1 MFLIKQEKF
10 LKNIKS
16 SLYDI
21 VKAMGLVF
29 GDIGTSPI
37 YTLVIIFTLTKPTHD
52 NLFGI
57 LSLVFWTLIILVT
70 VEYAWLAMS
79 LSIKGEGGV
88 IVLKEVLSIYFKQGK
103 RATVIAYL
111 GYLGI
116 SLLMGDGVIT
126 PAISIL
132 SAVEGLPLIHGFEWI
147 TGNAVIIITMA
158 ITIILFAFQF
168 KGTDKVASSFGPIM
182 VIWFVALFTSGLISI
197 FKMPSIV
204 LAVSPTYAID
214 FLKHNG
220 LAGVLVLSEVIL
232 CATGGEALYA
242 DMGHLGALPIRRA
255 WGFVFLALIINYFGQ
270 GAYILVNKSTD
281 LVLFQMVKAQ
291 AEALYIPFIILTI
304 LATIIASQAMISAV
318 FSLVYQGIT
327 TRTFPLM
334 KVKYTSTHLKSQI
347 YIGAVNWGL
356 LVAVL
361 FMILL
366 FKKSSNLAAA
376 YGLAVTI
383 TMTISAIL
391 MIWIFKNKKSFV
403 KMSLATVVLLVDLL
417 FLFSLTDKLQHGG
430 YWSLLIAALP
440 LAVTLIWMKG
450 QKRIYRSF
458 RSLSLDTFKIAYE
471 QIYNRGNNIEGT
483 AIFFSR
489 TNYDIPP
496 YVAHCIISSNIVY
509 EKNVLVS
516 IVRTDNPY
524 GIESEYVENLAVGL
538 HGLSISIG
546 YMEIVDLP
554 SIIKKHEINEKVIF
568 YGVEDI
574 VTKSLMLKLYSFFKK
589 MTPNFVQFYK
599 LPYRKI
605 HGVVTRIE
613 I

>member
-1 MFLIKQEKF
+1 M
-10 LKNIKS
+10 KNTKLSFYEI
-16 SLYDI
+16 I
-21 VKAMGLVF
+21 KAMGLVF

-57 LSLVFWTLIILVT
+57 LSLIFWTLIILVT
-70 VEYAWLAMS
+70 IEYAWLAMS
-79 LSIKGEGGV
+79 LSIKGEGGI
-88 IVLKEVLSIYFKQGK
+88 IVLKEVLSGFVKKGK
-103 RATVIAYL
+103 KATVVAYL
-111 GYLGI
+111 GYIGI

-147 TGNAVIIITMA
+147 TGNAILLITMV
-158 ITIILFAFQF
+158 ITITLFAFQY
-168 KGTDKVASSFGPIM
+168 KGTDKVATSFGPIM
-182 VIWFVALFTSGLISI
+182 VVWFIALFLSGLISI
-197 FKMPSIV
+197 LSMPSIL
-204 LAVSPTYAID
+204 LAVSPTYAIS
-214 FLKHNG
+214 FLTHNG
-220 LAGVLVLSEVIL
+220 LAGILVLSEVIL

-255 WGFVFLALIINYFGQ
+255 WGFVFVALIFNYFGQ
-270 GAYILVNKSTD
+270 GAYILVNQSTE
-281 LVLFQMVKAQ
+281 LVLFQMVKSQ
-291 AEALYIPFIILTI
+291 AEILYIPFIILTI

-334 KVKYTSTHLKSQI
+334 KIKYTSTHLKSQI

-356 LVAVL
+356 LAAVL

-366 FKKSSNLAAA
+366 FKESSNLAAA

-383 TMTISAIL
+383 TMTISAML
-391 MIWIFKNKKSFV
+391 MIWIFRHKKAFV
-403 KMSLATVVLLVDLL
+403 KMSLSIMVLLVDLL

-430 YWSLLIAALP
+430 YWSLVIASLP

-458 RSLSLDTFKIAYE
+458 RSLPLDTFKIAYE
-471 QIYNRGNNIEGT
+471 QIYNRGNNIDGT

-516 IVRTDNPY
+516 IERTDNPY
-524 GIESEYVENLAVGL
+524 GIASEYVENLANGL
-538 HGLSISIG
+538 HGLSISLG

-574 VTKSLMLKLYSFFKK
+574 VTSSFLLKLYSFFKK

>member
-1 MFLIKQEKF
+1 M
-10 LKNIKS
+10 KNIRLN
-16 SLYDI
+16 LYEI

-37 YTLVIIFTLTKPTHD
+37 YTLGIVFTLTRPTHD

-57 LSLVFWTLIILVT
+57 LSLIFWTLIMLVT
-70 VEYAWLAMS
+70 IEYSWLAMS
-79 LSIKGEGGV
+79 LSIKGEGGI
-88 IVLKEVLSIYFKQGK
+88 IVLKEVLSGFVKKGK
-103 RATVIAYL
+103 KATIVAYL
-111 GYLGI
+111 GYVGI

-147 TGNAVIIITMA
+147 TENAILLITMV
-158 ITIILFAFQF
+158 ITITLFAFQY

-182 VIWFVALFTSGLISI
+182 VVWFIALFISGLISI
-197 FKMPSIV
+197 LSMPSI
-204 LAVSPTYAID
+204 LWALSPTYAIS
-214 FLKHNG
+214 FLTHNG
-220 LAGVLVLSEVIL
+220 LAGILVLSEVIL

-255 WGFVFLALIINYFGQ
+255 WGFVFVALIFNYFGQ
-270 GAYILVNKSTD
+270 GAYILGNQSTD
-281 LVLFQMVKAQ
+281 LVLFQMVKSQ
-291 AEALYIPFIILTI
+291 AEILYIPFIILTI

-334 KVKYTSTHLKSQI
+334 KIKYTSTHLKSQI

-356 LVAVL
+356 LAAVL

-366 FKKSSNLAAA
+366 FKESSNLAAA

-383 TMTISAIL
+383 TMTISAML
-391 MIWIFKNKKSFV
+391 MIWIFRHKKAFV
-403 KMSLATVVLLVDLL
+403 KMSLSILVLLVDLL

-430 YWSLLIAALP
+430 YWSLVIASVP

-458 RSLSLDTFKIAYE
+458 RSLPLDTFKIAYE
-471 QIYNRGNNIEGT
+471 QIYNRGNNIDGT

-516 IVRTDNPY
+516 IERTDNPY
-524 GIESEYVENLAVGL
+524 GVASEYVENLANGL
-538 HGLSISIG
+538 HGLSISLG

-574 VTKSLMLKLYSFFKK
+574 VTSSFLLKLYSFFKK

>member
-1 MFLIKQEKF
+1 
-10 LKNIKS
+10 LKNLKVN
-16 SLYDI
+16 LYEI
-21 VKAMGLVF
+21 IKAMGLVF

-37 YTLVIIFTLTKPTHD
+37 YTLVIVFTLTKPSHD

-57 LSLVFWTLIILVT
+57 LSLIFWTLIILVT

-88 IVLKEVLSIYFKQGK
+88 IVLKEVLSGFVKKGK
-103 RATVIAYL
+103 RATIVAYL
-111 GYLGI
+111 GYFGI

-126 PAISIL
+126 PAITIL

-147 TGNAVIIITMA
+147 TGNAVISVTMV
-158 ITIILFAFQF
+158 ITILLFAFQF

-182 VIWFVALFTSGLISI
+182 VIWFLALFISGIISI
-197 FKMPSIV
+197 FSMPSIL
-204 LAVSPTYAID
+204 LAVSPTYAIN
-214 FLKHNG
+214 FLTHNG
-220 LAGVLVLSEVIL
+220 VAGILVLSEVIL

-255 WGFVFLALIINYFGQ
+255 WGFVFVALVVNYFGQ
-270 GAYILVNKSTD
+270 GAYVLIHHDTNLILFS
-281 LVLFQMVKAQ
+281 MVKSQ
-291 AEALYIPFIILTI
+291 MEILYVPFIILTI
-304 LATIIASQAMISAV
+304 MASIIASQALISAV

-334 KVKYTSTHLKSQI
+334 KIKYTSTQLKSQI

-361 FMILL
+361 FMIIL
-366 FKKSSNLAAA
+366 FKASANLAAA

-383 TMTISAIL
+383 TMTISSML
-391 MIWIFKNKKSFV
+391 MIWIFKHKKSYL
-403 KMSLATVVLLVDLL
+403 KMSLAVGVLLVDLL
-417 FLFSLTDKLQHGG
+417 FLLSLTSKLQHGG
-430 YWSLLIAALP
+430 YWSLVIAAIP
-440 LAVTLIWMKG
+440 LFVTLIWIKG

-458 RSLSLDTFKIAYE
+458 RSLPLDTFKIAYE
-471 QIYNRGNNIEGT
+471 QIYNRGHNIDGT
-483 AIFFSR
+483 AIYFSR

-516 IVRTDNPY
+516 IERTDHPY
-524 GIESEYVENLAVGL
+524 GIESAYVENLAVGL
-538 HGLSISIG
+538 HGLSISLG

-574 VTKSLMLKLYSFFKK
+574 VTSSFLLKLYSFFKK

>member
-1 MFLIKQEKF
+1 MKF
-10 LKNIKS
+10 KIS
-16 SLYDI
+16 SFSDI

-37 YTLVIIFTLTKPTHD
+37 YTLVIVFTLTRPSHD

-57 LSLVFWTLIILVT
+57 LSLIFWTLIILVT
-70 VEYAWLAMS
+70 IEYAWLAMS

-88 IVLKEVLSIYFKQGK
+88 IVLKEVLSSFVKKGK
-103 RATVIAYL
+103 KATIVAYL
-111 GYLGI
+111 GYFGI

-147 TGNAVIIITMA
+147 TGNIVILITMV
-158 ITIILFAFQF
+158 ITIILFAFQY

-182 VIWFVALFTSGLISI
+182 IIWFISLFISGFISI
-197 FKMPSIV
+197 LNMPSIL
-204 LAVSPTYAID
+204 LAISPTYAIS
-214 FLKHNG
+214 FLTHNG
-220 LAGVLVLSEVIL
+220 LAGILVLSEVIL

-255 WGFVFLALIINYFGQ
+255 WGFVFAALIFNYFGQ
-270 GAYILVNKSTD
+270 GAYILVNHTTD
-281 LVLFQMVKAQ
+281 LVLFQMVKSQ
-291 AEALYIPFIILTI
+291 AEFLYIPFIILTI
-304 LATIIASQAMISAV
+304 FATIIASQAMISAV

-327 TRTFPLM
+327 TRIFPLM
-334 KVKYTSTHLKSQI
+334 KIKYTSTHIKSQI

-366 FKKSSNLAAA
+366 FKASSNLAAA

-383 TMTISAIL
+383 TMTISSIL
-391 MIWIFKNKKSFV
+391 MVWIFKHKKSYL
-403 KMSLATVVLLVDLL
+403 KMSMAAVVFLVDLL

-430 YWSLLIAALP
+430 YWSLIIAAVP
-440 LAVTLIWMKG
+440 FTVTLIWIAG
-450 QKRIYRSF
+450 QKTIYRSF
-458 RSLSLDTFKIAYE
+458 RSLPLDTFKIAYE
-471 QIYNRGNNIEGT
+471 QIYNRGQNIDGT
-483 AIFFSR
+483 ALFFSR
-489 TNYDIPP
+489 TNFEIPP
-496 YVAHCIISSNIVY
+496 YVAHCIISSNIIY
-509 EKNVLVS
+509 DKNILVS
-516 IVRTDNPY
+516 IMRTDNPY
-524 GIESEYVENLAVGL
+524 GVESGYVEDLAIGL
-538 HGLSISIG
+538 HGLTIKLG
-546 YMEIVDLP
+546 YMEVVDLT
-554 SIIKKHEINEKVIF
+554 SIIKKHNINEKVIF

-574 VTKSLMLKLYSFFKK
+574 VTSSFMLKLYSFFKK
-589 MTPNFVQFYK
+589 LTPNFVQFYK

>member
-1 MFLIKQEKF
+1 
-10 LKNIKS
+10 LKNSKIS
-16 SLYDI
+16 FYEI
-21 VKAMGLVF
+21 IKAMGLVF

-37 YTLVIIFTLTKPTHD
+37 YTLVIVFTLTNPTHD

-57 LSLVFWTLIILVT
+57 LSLIFWTLIILVT

-88 IVLKEVLSIYFKQGK
+88 IVLKEVLSGFIKKGK
-103 RATVIAYL
+103 KATIVAYL
-111 GYLGI
+111 GYFGI

-147 TGNAVIIITMA
+147 SGNIVILITMG
-158 ITIILFAFQF
+158 ITIMLFAFQY

-182 VIWFVALFTSGLISI
+182 VVWFLALFVSGFISI
-197 FKMPSIV
+197 LKMPSIL
-204 LAVSPTYAID
+204 LAVSPHYAIN
-214 FLKHNG
+214 FLIHNG
-220 LAGVLVLSEVIL
+220 VAGILVLSEVIL

-255 WGFVFLALIINYFGQ
+255 WGFVFIALVFNYFGQ
-270 GAYILVNKSTD
+270 GAYILHHQSTN
-281 LVLFQMVKAQ
+281 LILFEMVKSQ
-291 AEALYIPFIILTI
+291 AEILYIPFIILTI

-334 KVKYTSTHLKSQI
+334 KIKYTSTQLKSQI

-366 FKKSSNLAAA
+366 FKASSNLAAA

-383 TMTISAIL
+383 TMTISSIL
-391 MIWIFKNKKSFV
+391 MIWIFRHKKAFV
-403 KMSLATVVLLVDLL
+403 KMSLAIVVLLVDLL
-417 FLFSLTDKLQHGG
+417 FLISLTSKLEHGG
-430 YWSLLIAALP
+430 YWSLVIAAIP
-440 LAVTLIWMKG
+440 FTVTLIWITG
-450 QKRIYRSF
+450 QKTIYRSF
-458 RSLSLDTFKIAYE
+458 RSLPLDTFKIAYE
-471 QIYNRGNNIEGT
+471 QIYNRGHNIDGT

-496 YVAHCIISSNIVY
+496 YVAHCIISSNIIY
-509 EKNVLVS
+509 DKNILVS
-516 IVRTDNPY
+516 ISRTDSPY
-524 GIESEYVENLAVGL
+524 GIESGYVENLAVGL
-538 HGLSISIG
+538 HGLSVAVG
-546 YMEIVDLP
+546 YMEIVDLS
-554 SIIKKHEINEKVIF
+554 SIIKKHDINEKVMF

-574 VTKSLMLKLYSFFKK
+574 VTSNFLLKLYSFFKK

-599 LPYRKI
+599 LPYQKI

>member
-1 MFLIKQEKF
+1 MKF
-10 LKNIKS
+10 KIS
-16 SLYDI
+16 SFTDI

-37 YTLVIIFTLTKPTHD
+37 YTLVIVFTLTKPTHD

-57 LSLVFWTLIILVT
+57 LSLIFWTLIILVT
-70 VEYAWLAMS
+70 LEYAWLAMS
-79 LSIKGEGGV
+79 LSIKGEGGI
-88 IVLKEVLSIYFKQGK
+88 IVLKEVLSGFIKKGK
-103 RATVIAYL
+103 KATIVAYL
-111 GYLGI
+111 GYFGI

-147 TGNAVIIITMA
+147 TGNVVILITMIIT
-158 ITIILFAFQF
+158 IVLFAFQY

-182 VIWFVALFTSGLISI
+182 VVWFISLFISGFISI
-197 FKMPSIV
+197 LKMPSI
-204 LAVSPTYAID
+204 LYAVSPTYAIS
-214 FLKHNG
+214 FLTHNG
-220 LAGVLVLSEVIL
+220 FAGILVLSEVIL

-255 WGFVFLALIINYFGQ
+255 WGFVFVALIFNYFGQ
-270 GAYILVNKSTD
+270 GAFILVNHTTD
-281 LVLFQMVKAQ
+281 LVLFQMVKSQ
-291 AEALYIPFIILTI
+291 AEIFYIPFIILTI
-304 LATIIASQAMISAV
+304 FATIIASQAMISAV

-334 KVKYTSTHLKSQI
+334 KIKYTSTHLKSQI

-366 FKKSSNLAAA
+366 FKASSNLAAA

-383 TMTISAIL
+383 TMTISSIL
-391 MIWIFKNKKSFV
+391 MIGIFRLKKSYV
-403 KMSLATVVLLVDLL
+403 KMSLAVVVLLVDLL

-430 YWSLLIAALP
+430 YWSLVIAALP

-450 QKRIYRSF
+450 QKRIHRSF

-471 QIYNRGNNIEGT
+471 QIYNRGHNLEGT

-489 TNYDIPP
+489 TINDIPP

-509 EKNVLVS
+509 QKNVLVS
-516 IVRTDNPY
+516 ITRTDNPY
-524 GIESEYVENLAVGL
+524 GIESEYVENLANGL
-538 HGLSISIG
+538 HGLTISLG

-574 VTKSLMLKLYSFFKK
+574 VTSNFMLKLYSFFKK
-589 MTPNFVQFYK
+589 LTPNFVQFYK